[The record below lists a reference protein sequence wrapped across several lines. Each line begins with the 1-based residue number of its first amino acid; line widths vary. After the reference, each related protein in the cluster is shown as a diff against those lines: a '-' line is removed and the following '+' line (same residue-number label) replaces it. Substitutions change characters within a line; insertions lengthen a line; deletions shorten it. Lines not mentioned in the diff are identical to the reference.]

1 MHATVVDLIVDAWFA
16 AMDVFLSKK
25 DKKGAKGKGGN
36 HGSN

>member
-16 AMDVFLSKK
+16 AMDIFLS
-25 DKKGAKGKGGN
+25 KKGAKGKGGN

>member
-1 MHATVVDLIVDAWFA
+1 MHAAIIDIVVDAWFA

-25 DKKGAKGKGGN
+25 DKKSATDKGGS